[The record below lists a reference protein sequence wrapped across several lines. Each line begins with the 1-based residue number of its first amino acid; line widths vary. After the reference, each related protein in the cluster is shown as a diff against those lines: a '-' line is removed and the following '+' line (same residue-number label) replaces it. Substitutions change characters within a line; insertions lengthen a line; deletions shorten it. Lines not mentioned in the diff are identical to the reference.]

1 MFCKNCGTEIP
12 EGAGFCPSCG
22 TPAGADAPK
31 TAGEPAQPTQQPAQP
46 TPPAANRKSKI
57 AAGLLGIF
65 LGSLGIHN
73 FYLGFNKR
81 GLLQLL
87 RPYAHAASALFPCR
101 YGDLSRAYSTSSVRT
116 ATPPTQTASRFPTD
130 QSRSRTNKG
139 LLKASSF

>member
-1 MFCKNCGTEIP
+1 MFCKNCGTELP
-12 EGAGFCPSCG
+12 DGAGFCPSCG

-87 RPYAHAASALFPCR
+87 LTVCTCGLGALPMQIWGLIEGIFYIIGKDGYTADANGVP
-101 YGDLSRAYSTSSVRT
+101 LS
-116 ATPPTQTASRFPTD
+116 D
-130 QSRSRTNKG
+130 
-139 LLKASSF
+139 

>member
-87 RPYAHAASALFPCR
+87 LSVRSMVSGVTEIYPSVTASA
-101 YGDLSRAYSTSSVRT
+101 STSRSCPFLNT
-116 ATPPTQTASRFPTD
+116 HTPCGLKVPSPRSLKTSR
-130 QSRSRTNKG
+130 
-139 LLKASSF
+139 